1 MKRMQAEVI
10 NANKEERK
18 IVTENLYSS
27 RTDEVNTV
35 GSLVND
41 GACGGRSEDATCGF

>member
-41 GACGGRSEDATCGF
+41 GAC